1 MINWLQISDLH
12 FTVETDAR
20 TNNFERLF
28 LEFCKENTDI
38 NFVVVTGDFRHY
50 ETENYQHAKRFLQK
64 VMATLNLNIER
75 DLFIVPGNHDVNK
88 DRHIN
93 AKEISDN
100 CAKLNA
106 EKVNDLLCDFSLY
119 KKFASELIPTVYGN
133 DDPTQV
139 HVRTWENK
147 INILHLNTCL
157 ISDGKRN
164 HNEVFDINA
173 VCSEVI
179 FEKLSND
186 CPTLIIGHHSLSDIQ
201 QDITNQLVQFSNQ
214 VKKVAAY
221 LAGDRHI
228 PNPYNCDYLLDRRF
242 DTSVFPNIVTGKLI
256 PTLTD
261 NYSKIWFIKHCWN
274 ELENMVEQQHY
285 EWNSDGSGR
294 QFTRHS
300 GDIAR
305 KYEMQPATFNH
316 SLKCNK
322 DQPFKYNSGT
332 TAYIGRS
339 SNLAKLQEF
348 LDIDCQYPAIWW
360 VITGL
365 GGSGKSRI
373 MHEIAIKNKMRWQVE
388 LIQDEAEINIDN
400 LNRLLH
406 RSSKN
411 LLLIFDTYI
420 SNFANIAAWIKKRNN
435 QFAISSFP
443 KIRIVFL
450 RREIGTWENIPPEW
464 VNSMLEKDPDC
475 MYYLY
480 KQSFLHLDALCEE
493 DICKIMKSYLMN
505 VYPKCKYEER
515 DLHLLAQT
523 QTDMNLM
530 SRPLFSMFLA
540 DAYANEQTPFNWDE
554 ERILQYT
561 YKREKQIIFEQYEQ
575 AFKITPMDYP
585 KVFECIENLYAAAT
599 ITGRKMD
606 NIYNERFSF
615 FREMIKAT
623 HLDKDIITQRMQSY
637 GILQDGNLTVIEPDI
652 VGEYFVLQRYLS
664 LETVYTDWDFYIK
677 FFRDLYKILNSK
689 HTDIVTEILTY
700 DTGGILEMAYSM
712 GLFELTTE
720 NIPLEIGIEAMDY
733 LRIHV
738 PDTPLAFGA
747 AVMGTYLAYG
757 LNNIILKQKSEN
769 ALPALL
775 TLEMLF
781 KNNPYYPYAEAY
793 VKGLINANEG
803 QWYPFVLSELSR
815 IYKLNLKMARMNQ
828 LIK

>member
-1 MINWLQISDLH
+1 
-12 FTVETDAR
+12 
-20 TNNFERLF
+20 
-28 LEFCKENTDI
+28 
-38 NFVVVTGDFRHY
+38 
-50 ETENYQHAKRFLQK
+50 
-64 VMATLNLNIER
+64 
-75 DLFIVPGNHDVNK
+75 
-88 DRHIN
+88 
-93 AKEISDN
+93 
-100 CAKLNA
+100 
-106 EKVNDLLCDFSLY
+106 
-119 KKFASELIPTVYGN
+119 
-133 DDPTQV
+133 
-139 HVRTWENK
+139 
-147 INILHLNTCL
+147 
-157 ISDGKRN
+157 
-164 HNEVFDINA
+164 
-173 VCSEVI
+173 
-179 FEKLSND
+179 
-186 CPTLIIGHHSLSDIQ
+186 
-201 QDITNQLVQFSNQ
+201 
-214 VKKVAAY
+214 
-221 LAGDRHI
+221 
-228 PNPYNCDYLLDRRF
+228 
-242 DTSVFPNIVTGKLI
+242 
-256 PTLTD
+256 
-261 NYSKIWFIKHCWN
+261 
-274 ELENMVEQQHY
+274 
-285 EWNSDGSGR
+285 
-294 QFTRHS
+294 
-300 GDIAR
+300 
-305 KYEMQPATFNH
+305 MQPATFNH

-348 LDIDCQYPAIWW
+348 LDTDCQYPAIWW

-464 VNSMLEKDPDC
+464 VNSMLEKDLDC

-480 KQSFLHLDALCEE
+480 KQSILHLDALCEE
-493 DICKIMKSYLMN
+493 DICKIIKSYLMN

-689 HTDIVTEILTY
+689 HMDIVTEILTY
-700 DTGGILEMAYSM
+700 DTGAYWKWH
-712 GLFELTTE
+712 
-720 NIPLEIGIEAMDY
+720 I
-733 LRIHV
+733 
-738 PDTPLAFGA
+738 
-747 AVMGTYLAYG
+747 
-757 LNNIILKQKSEN
+757 Q
-769 ALPALL
+769 
-775 TLEMLF
+775 
-781 KNNPYYPYAEAY
+781 
-793 VKGLINANEG
+793 
-803 QWYPFVLSELSR
+803 
-815 IYKLNLKMARMNQ
+815 
-828 LIK
+828 